1 MISVTQYVQQSHTN
15 WQNGIHLP
23 FQYSETELLLQFE
36 AEHSYQGWQIRPSIR
51 PCTVILMY
59 NVVICCTIVGLICH
73 P

>member
-36 AEHSYQGWQIRPSIR
+36 AEHSYQGWQIRP
-51 PCTVILMY
+51 
-59 NVVICCTIVGLICH
+59 TIVQHITTLYISITVQGRIEGLICH